1 MSKSHILTLV
11 LLILAAV
18 AWALPQGTFFW
29 DFESPGPNNN
39 YWPSGWTYSPT
50 GLTIGQY
57 GGGLYHSETRSL
69 EFRGQNGQFYIIS
82 QPLYFVAG
90 EALTFSC
97 WVKNAGNGTVDT
109 RLEWATS
116 TSGPWTIFHDPNNYN
131 GNAPW
136 TENVG
141 TFTPTASGT
150 YYIRYY
156 MIVNGQGL
164 GYVDD
169 FTLTYNEGAVLN
181 VNSTGYLQP
190 NTQIYKGGNYTG
202 FQTYHSFP
210 ATPANVANLA
220 GTYTPGTPPAGY
232 HWLNPSI
239 TVSTADF
246 TLANGYVHTITFVL
260 EKDFTLIVNS
270 TGGNQPG
277 TTILKDNLSTGQ
289 VTNHTFTATTAA
301 ALAGSYSPGTA
312 PLGYYWETT
321 PISVLASGFTAAND
335 YTQTITFVLKKYYEL
350 RVISTGTGQPGTTI
364 YKDSVTTGQITD
376 YTFYSTDPATLAG
389 SYSPDTA
396 PAGYHWVT
404 TPITVAAG
412 DFTAANN
419 YTVTVPFVLEKDF
432 TLIVQSTGYN
442 QPGTTILKDNVSTGQ
457 VTNYTFTATT
467 AAALAGTYT
476 PGTAPDGYHWTT
488 GSITVSTTD
497 FTAGNNTHTITFV
510 LEEDAPLPVELSS
523 FTAMLSVDNFVNLLW
538 VTQSESGVLGYYVY
552 RGQSD
557 VLAEALQVS
566 PLIAATNTS
575 QQQSYL
581 YTDRDTG
588 LQGSYYYWLQSVDLD
603 GLAEYFGPVTA
614 TVNGAGSTVPPIP
627 AANGLAPAYP
637 NPFSQT
643 AWIGYSLAA
652 KTQVELSVFNAR
664 GQRVR
669 HLASL
674 EANGGQH
681 QLTWDGRDDQGRP
694 CDNGLYL
701 IRLTAGNEVFTRKL
715 LMMN

>member
-1 MSKSHILTLV
+1 MQPQANIPLSTGPGGDSLKRLISEIEHEVNMSKSHILTLV
-11 LLILAAV
+11 LLILAAM
-18 AWALPQGTFFW
+18 AWALPQGTITW
-29 DFESPGPNNN
+29 TFEEPGSNNSHF
-39 YWPSGWTYSPT
+39 YPGWTWDT
-50 GLTIGQY
+50 ANMQTGQY
-57 GGGLYHSETRSL
+57 PDKLDNQGNLLSHRYHSQTWSGYFVNRVGYIQT
-69 EFRGQNGQFYIIS
+69 GQ
-82 QPLYFVAG
+82 LYFVAG
-90 EALTFSC
+90 ETLNFSA
-97 WVKNAGNGTVDT
+97 WLYNAGVGTVDVKIY
-109 RLEWATS
+109 AS
-116 TSGPWTIFHDPNNYN
+116 TSPTGPWTSATLFYN
-131 GNAPW
+131 AQNVNVNSGWTPVGSTYTAIATGN
-136 TENVG
+136 
-141 TFTPTASGT
+141 
-150 YYIRYY
+150 YYIRYA
-156 MIVNGQGL
+156 VVCNSGNAD
-164 GYVDD
+164 GYIDD
-169 FTLTYNEGAVLN
+169 ITVTYNLGAALN
-181 VNSTGYLQP
+181 VNSTGP
-190 NTQIYKGGNYTG
+190 
-202 FQTYHSFP
+202 
-210 ATPANVANLA
+210 
-220 GTYTPGTPPAGY
+220 
-232 HWLNPSI
+232 
-239 TVSTADF
+239 
-246 TLANGYVHTITFVL
+246 
-260 EKDFTLIVNS
+260 
-270 TGGNQPG
+270 
-277 TTILKDNLSTGQ
+277 
-289 VTNHTFTATTAA
+289 
-301 ALAGSYSPGTA
+301 
-312 PLGYYWETT
+312 
-321 PISVLASGFTAAND
+321 
-335 YTQTITFVLKKYYEL
+335 
-350 RVISTGTGQPGTTI
+350 GQPGTAI
-364 YKDSVTTGQITD
+364 FKDGQPTGYNTP
-376 YTFYSTDPATLAG
+376 YTFTSTPTTVSSLAG
-389 SYSPDTA
+389 VYTPGPA
-396 PAGYHWVT
+396 PAGYHWKN
-404 TPITVAAG
+404 PSITVLAT
-412 DFTAANN
+412 DFTIANN
-419 YTVTVPFVLEKDF
+419 YVYDITFELEKDF

-442 QPGTTILKDNVSTGQ
+442 QPGTTILKDNVSTDQ
-457 VTNYTFTATT
+457 VTDHTFTAIS

-497 FTAGNNTHTITFV
+497 FTAVNNYTHTITFV

-652 KTQVELSVFNAR
+652 KTQVEISVFNAR

-681 QLTWDGRDDQGRP
+681 QLTWDGRDDQGRT